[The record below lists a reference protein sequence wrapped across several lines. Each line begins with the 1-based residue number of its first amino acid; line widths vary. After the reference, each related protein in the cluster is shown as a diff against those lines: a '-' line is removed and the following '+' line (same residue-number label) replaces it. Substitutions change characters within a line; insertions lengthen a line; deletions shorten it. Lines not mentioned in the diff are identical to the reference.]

1 MKKSI
6 LLIAVFFGTLFT
18 SEAQVKFN
26 ELDTAPIY
34 GSCED
39 IYDNAQR
46 CFTQDI
52 TKTILANVTYP
63 EKTKA
68 KNISGVVYVNFTI
81 DETDAFVN
89 PHILRGVEK
98 SLNEATLNAVKDI
111 KPFTSPG
118 IKGGVPVAVQYTKP
132 IKFALK

>member
-18 SEAQVKFN
+18 SEAQVKYN

-39 IYDNAQR
+39 ISDNAQR
-46 CFTQDI
+46 CFAQDI
-52 TKTILANVTYP
+52 TKTILAHVTYP

-81 DETDAFVN
+81 DETGAFVN
-89 PHILRGVEK
+89 PHILRGVET

-111 KPFTSPG
+111 KPCTSPG
-118 IKGGVPVAVQYTKP
+118 INRCLPVALEYTIP